1 MIVYNNKEYRNLV
14 EQVQK
19 NKADIEDW
27 NSKEDT
33 LANFGIRII
42 GKVASED
49 KLPEIIDSEGKQV
62 YDYGDAFMVGS
73 DEDVDYEYFVCTRPT
88 TEVSVAHWQDIGS
101 LSIIGPQGAKGDEG
115 ASVSAAHV
123 VGYGEAQIEQDGM
136 SMTKTTNVTKLTKT
150 DGTSTQFTIYAFG
163 KNGDKGDQ
171 GIQGEKG
178 EKGDKG
184 EKGEQGPQGEMG
196 PTAPAYHIVGSVT
209 STSQL
214 PDPTALK
221 DLSAAYIIETTLA
234 KQLYIQMGTTIE
246 TAKWEYLG
254 DLDISNYWELSNKI
268 LAPIEAVD
276 TVQIKKLAVLTSGGL
291 SCASPSISGV
301 ASCSAINSPSSSLTL
316 AGKEGVELS
325 HNGTTVLKTNSRG
338 GIAIPNTPESSVS
351 EDSPIL
357 SERSSDNAVLKNS
370 KITANGS
377 TGALK
382 ATGIF
387 ANSVTT
393 DILNVED
400 VSASYAESNEIRDI
414 SRSGQLVCG
423 STVTVPSGYN
433 GTLINLIGQVFDTL
447 PSNANVTLFGFGDTS
462 LTLTISGTKYSNI
475 YHVVL
480 RYAGASNS
488 ATVCLMNDGG
498 FSTVKALPANISI
511 SVQTYVQAIVSSMTD
526 DGTMVPVA
534 TSDGTRFYVVS
545 EEEDSDE

>member
-27 NSKEDT
+27 NAKEDT

-73 DEDVDYEYFVCTRPT
+73 DEDADYEYFVCTRPT
-88 TEVSVAHWQDIGS
+88 TEISVAHWQDIGS
-101 LSIIGPQGAKGDEG
+101 LSIVGPQGAKGDEG
-115 ASVSAAHV
+115 ASVTAAHV
-123 VGYGEAQIEQDGM
+123 VGYGESQVEQDGL

-214 PDPTALK
+214 PDPTVLK
-221 DLSAAYIIETTLA
+221 DLSAAYIIETDLA
-234 KQLYIQMGTTIE
+234 KQLYIQMGKTIE
-246 TAKWEYLG
+246 DAKWEYLG

-276 TVQIKKLAVLTSGGL
+276 TVQIKKLAVLTAGGL

-316 AGKEGVELS
+316 SGKSGVELI
-325 HNGTTVLKTNSRG
+325 HNGTTMLETAGGG
-338 GIAIPNTPESSVS
+338 GIMIPNTQESTVS
-351 EDSPIL
+351 EDRPIL
-357 SERSSDNAVLKNS
+357 SQRTTDNLVFKNT

-377 TGALK
+377 TGELK
-382 ATGIF
+382 AIRVNAINTT
-387 ANSVTT
+387 VTT
-393 DILNVED
+393 VSAED
-400 VSASYAESNEIRDI
+400 VSASYVESSEFRDL
-414 SRSGQLVCG
+414 SRGGQLVCG
-423 STVTVPSGYN
+423 STVSIPTGYS
-433 GTLINLIGQVFDTL
+433 GTLADLIEQVCDTI
-447 PSNANVTLFGFGDTS
+447 PNNVNVTLFGFGDT
-462 LTLTISGTKYSNI
+462 TLKVSISDTVNSEI
-475 YHVVL
+475 YL
-480 RYAGASNS
+480 ASIRYIGGSGEVTVALLGA
-488 ATVCLMNDGG
+488 GG
-498 FSTVKALPANISI
+498 FSVSTATLNKITITTTSVIQASI
-511 SVQTYVQAIVSSMTD
+511 SATTD
-526 DGTMVPVA
+526 EGNIAPLT
-534 TSDGTRFYVVS
+534 TSEGTRFYVVS
-545 EEEDSDE
+545 EEDSDE

>member
-42 GKVASED
+42 GKVATED

-73 DEDVDYEYFVCTRPT
+73 DEDADYEYFVCTRPT

-115 ASVSAAHV
+115 ASVTAAHV
-123 VGYGEAQIEQDGM
+123 VGYGESQVEQDGL
-136 SMTKTTNVTKLTKT
+136 SMTKTVNVTKLTKT
-150 DGTSTQFTIYAFG
+150 DGTTTEFNIYAFG

-214 PDPTALK
+214 PDPTVLK
-221 DLSAAYIIETTLA
+221 DLSAAYILETDLA

-276 TVQIKKLAVLTSGGL
+276 TVQIKKLSVLTAGGL

-316 AGKEGVELS
+316 SGKNGVELS
-325 HNGTTVLKTNSRG
+325 HNGTTMLKTNSDG
-338 GIAIPNTPESSVS
+338 GVHLTNTQESSVS

-357 SERSSDNAVLKNS
+357 SERTSDSLVVKNS

-377 TGALK
+377 TGELK
-382 ATGIF
+382 ATK
-387 ANSVTT
+387 VTT
-393 DILNVED
+393 DSIVVDAVNSED
-400 VSASYAESNEIRDI
+400 ISASYAESNEIRDI

-423 STVTVPSGYN
+423 STITLPRGYN
-433 GTLINLIGQVFDTL
+433 GSLINLVNEVFDVL
-447 PSNANVTLFGFGDTS
+447 PSDVNVTLFGFGDT
-462 LTLTISGTKYSNI
+462 TLRVSISGTVNSNI
-475 YHVVL
+475 YL
-480 RYAGASNS
+480 ASIRYLGTSTG
-488 ATVCLMNDGG
+488 ATVALLSESG
-498 FSTVKALPANISI
+498 FSVSTALPSNIKIITTSGIQANIS
-511 SVQTYVQAIVSSMTD
+511 SLTD
-526 DGTMVPVA
+526 DGGMVPVT
-534 TSDGTRFYVVS
+534 TSEGTRFYVVS
-545 EEEDSDE
+545 DEEDSGE

>member
-42 GKVASED
+42 GKVATED

-73 DEDVDYEYFVCTRPT
+73 DEDADYEYFVCTRPT

-115 ASVSAAHV
+115 ASVTAAHV
-123 VGYGEAQIEQDGM
+123 VGYGESQVEQDGL
-136 SMTKTTNVTKLTKT
+136 SMTKTVNVTKLTKT
-150 DGTSTQFTIYAFG
+150 DGTTTEFNIYAFG

-214 PDPTALK
+214 PDPTVLK
-221 DLSAAYIIETTLA
+221 DLSAAYILETDLA

-276 TVQIKKLAVLTSGGL
+276 TVQIKKLSVLTAGGL

-316 AGKEGVELS
+316 SGKNGVELS
-325 HNGTTVLKTNSRG
+325 HNGTTVLKTNSSG
-338 GIAIPNTPESSVS
+338 GIAIPNTQESSVS

-357 SERSSDNAVLKNS
+357 SERTSDSLVVKNS

-377 TGALK
+377 TGELK
-382 ATGIF
+382 ATK
-387 ANSVTT
+387 VTT
-393 DILNVED
+393 DSIVVDAVNSED
-400 VSASYAESNEIRDI
+400 ISASYAESNEIRDI

-423 STVTVPSGYN
+423 STITLPRGYN
-433 GTLINLIGQVFDTL
+433 GSLINLVNEVFDAS
-447 PSNANVTLFGFGDTS
+447 PSDVNVTLFGFGDT
-462 LTLTISGTKYSNI
+462 TLRVSISGTVNSNI
-475 YHVVL
+475 YL
-480 RYAGASNS
+480 ASIRYLGTSTG
-488 ATVCLMNDGG
+488 ATVALLSESG
-498 FSTVKALPANISI
+498 FSVSTALPSNIKIITTSGIQANIS
-511 SVQTYVQAIVSSMTD
+511 SLTD
-526 DGTMVPVA
+526 DGGMVPVT
-534 TSDGTRFYVVS
+534 TSEGTRFYVVS
-545 EEEDSDE
+545 DEEDSGE

>member
-42 GKVASED
+42 GKVATED

-62 YDYGDAFMVGS
+62 YEYGDAFMVGS
-73 DEDVDYEYFVCTRPT
+73 DEDADYEYFVCTRPT

-115 ASVSAAHV
+115 ASVTAAHV
-123 VGYGEAQIEQDGM
+123 VGYGESQIEQDGM
-136 SMTKTTNVTKLTKT
+136 SMTKTVNVTKLTKT
-150 DGTSTQFTIYAFG
+150 DGTTTEFTIYAFG

-196 PTAPAYHIVGSVT
+196 PTAPAYHIVGTVT

-214 PDPTALK
+214 PSPTVLK
-221 DLSAAYIIETTLA
+221 DLSAAYILETDLA
-234 KQLYIQMGTTIE
+234 KKLYIQMGTTIE

-276 TVQIKKLAVLTSGGL
+276 TVQIKKLAVLNAGGL
-291 SCASPSISGV
+291 TCASPSISGV

-316 AGKEGVELS
+316 SGKNGVELI
-325 HNGTTVLKTNSRG
+325 HNGTTVLKTNSTG
-338 GIAIPNTPESSVS
+338 GVHLTNTQESSVS
-351 EDSPIL
+351 EDRPIL
-357 SERSSDNAVLKNS
+357 SERTSDDLVVKNS

-377 TGALK
+377 TGVLK
-382 ATGIF
+382 AT
-387 ANSVTT
+387 NVTT
-393 DILNVED
+393 TTIVTDMLNTDDI
-400 VSASYAESNEIRDI
+400 STSYAESNEIRDL
-414 SRSGQLVCG
+414 SRGGQLVCG
-423 STVTVPSGYN
+423 STITIPAGYS
-433 GTLINLIGQVFDTL
+433 GTLANLIGQVFDVL
-447 PSNANVTLFGFGDTS
+447 PSGANVTLFGFGDT
-462 LTLTISGTKYSNI
+462 TLRLSISGTAQSNI
-475 YHVVL
+475 YLVSI
-480 RYAGASNS
+480 RYLASS
-488 ATVCLMNDGG
+488 GKATVAILEESG
-498 FSTVKALPANISI
+498 FSVSTVAVGNVTISTTSTIQANIS
-511 SVQTYVQAIVSSMTD
+511 SLTD
-526 DGTMVPVA
+526 EGSMVPVT
-534 TSDGTRFYVVS
+534 TSEGTRFYTVS
-545 EEEDSDE
+545 EDSDE

>member
-42 GKVASED
+42 GKVATED

-62 YDYGDAFMVGS
+62 YEYGDAFMVGS
-73 DEDVDYEYFVCTRPT
+73 DEDADYEYFVCTRPT

-115 ASVSAAHV
+115 ASVTAAHV
-123 VGYGEAQIEQDGM
+123 VGYGESQIEQDGM
-136 SMTKTTNVTKLTKT
+136 SMTKTVNVTKLTKT
-150 DGTSTQFTIYAFG
+150 DGTTTQFNIYAFG

-196 PTAPAYHIVGSVT
+196 PTAPAYHIVGTVT

-214 PDPTALK
+214 PSPTVLK
-221 DLSAAYIIETTLA
+221 DLSAAYILETDLA
-234 KQLYIQMGTTIE
+234 KKLYIQMGITIE

-276 TVQIKKLAVLTSGGL
+276 TVQIKKLAVLNAGGL
-291 SCASPSISGV
+291 TCASPSISGV

-316 AGKEGVELS
+316 SGTNGVELI
-325 HNGTTVLKTNSRG
+325 HNGTTILKTNSTG
-338 GIAIPNTPESSVS
+338 GVHLTNTQESSVS

-357 SERSSDNAVLKNS
+357 SERTSDSLVVKNS

-377 TGALK
+377 TGVLK
-382 ATGIF
+382 AT
-387 ANSVTT
+387 NVTT
-393 DILNVED
+393 TTIVTDMLNTDDI
-400 VSASYAESNEIRDI
+400 STSYAESNEIRDL
-414 SRSGQLVCG
+414 SRGGQLVCG
-423 STVTVPSGYN
+423 STITIPAGYS
-433 GTLINLIGQVFDTL
+433 GTLANLIGQVFDVL
-447 PSNANVTLFGFGDTS
+447 PSGANVTLFGFGDTTLS
-462 LTLTISGTKYSNI
+462 LSISGTAQNNI
-475 YHVVL
+475 YL
-480 RYAGASNS
+480 ASIRYLASS
-488 ATVCLMNDGG
+488 GKATVAILAESG
-498 FSTVKALPANISI
+498 FSVSTVAVGNVTISTTSTIQANIS
-511 SVQTYVQAIVSSMTD
+511 SLTEEGS
-526 DGTMVPVA
+526 MVPVT
-534 TSDGTRFYVVS
+534 TSEGTRFYTVS
-545 EEEDSDE
+545 EDSDE

>member
-27 NSKEDT
+27 NAKEDT

-62 YDYGDAFMVGS
+62 YEYGDAFMVGS
-73 DEDVDYEYFVCTRPT
+73 DEDADYEYFVCTRPT

-115 ASVSAAHV
+115 VSISAAHV

-136 SMTKTTNVTKLTKT
+136 SMTKTINVTKLTKT
-150 DGTSTQFTIYAFG
+150 DGTSTEFNIYAFG

-325 HNGTTVLKTNSRG
+325 HNGTTVLKTNSSG

-351 EDSPIL
+351 EDRPIL
-357 SERSSDNAVLKNS
+357 SERSSDNLVVKNS

-400 VSASYAESNEIRDI
+400 VSASYVESSEIRDT
-414 SRSGQLVCG
+414 SRGGQLVCG
-423 STVTVPSGYN
+423 STVTIPSGYN
-433 GTLINLIGQVFDTL
+433 GTLADLIGQVFDVL
-447 PSNANVTLFGFGDTS
+447 PSSANVTLFGFGDTS

-475 YHVVL
+475 YHAVL
-480 RYAGASNS
+480 RYAGASNK
-488 ATVCLMNDGG
+488 AIVCLMNDDG

-511 SVQTYVQAIVSSMTD
+511 SVQAYVQAIVSSMTD
-526 DGTMVPVA
+526 GGAMVPVT
-534 TSDGTRFYVVS
+534 TSDGTRFYAVS
-545 EEEDSDE
+545 EEEDSGE

>member
-42 GKVASED
+42 GKVATED

-62 YDYGDAFMVGS
+62 YEYGDAFMVGS
-73 DEDVDYEYFVCTRPT
+73 DEDADYEYFVCTRPT

-115 ASVSAAHV
+115 ASVTAAHV
-123 VGYGEAQIEQDGM
+123 VGYGESQIEQDGM
-136 SMTKTTNVTKLTKT
+136 SMTKTVNVTKLTKT
-150 DGTSTQFTIYAFG
+150 DGTTTQFNIYAFG

-196 PTAPAYHIVGSVT
+196 PTAPAYHIVGTVT

-214 PDPTALK
+214 PSPTVLK
-221 DLSAAYIIETTLA
+221 DLSAAYILETDLA
-234 KQLYIQMGTTIE
+234 KKLYIQMGITIE

-276 TVQIKKLAVLTSGGL
+276 TVQIKKLAVLNAGGL
-291 SCASPSISGV
+291 TCASPSISGV
-301 ASCSAINSPSSSLTL
+301 ASCSAINSPYSSLTL
-316 AGKEGVELS
+316 SGNNGVELI
-325 HNGTTVLKTNSRG
+325 HNGTTILKTNSTG
-338 GIAIPNTPESSVS
+338 GVHLTNTQESSVS

-357 SERSSDNAVLKNS
+357 SERTSDSLVVKNS

-377 TGALK
+377 TGVLK
-382 ATGIF
+382 AT
-387 ANSVTT
+387 NVTT
-393 DILNVED
+393 TTIVTDMLNTDDI
-400 VSASYAESNEIRDI
+400 STSYAESNEIRDL
-414 SRSGQLVCG
+414 SRGGQLVCG
-423 STVTVPSGYN
+423 STITIPAGYS
-433 GTLINLIGQVFDTL
+433 GTLANLIGQVFDVL
-447 PSNANVTLFGFGDTS
+447 PSGANVTLFGFGDTTLS
-462 LTLTISGTKYSNI
+462 LSISGTAQNNI
-475 YHVVL
+475 YL
-480 RYAGASNS
+480 ASIRYLASS
-488 ATVCLMNDGG
+488 GKATVAILAESG
-498 FSTVKALPANISI
+498 FSVSTVAVGNVTISTTSTIQANIS
-511 SVQTYVQAIVSSMTD
+511 SLTEEGS
-526 DGTMVPVA
+526 MVPVT
-534 TSDGTRFYVVS
+534 TSEGTRFYTVS
-545 EEEDSDE
+545 EDSDE

>member
-49 KLPEIIDSEGKQV
+49 KLPKIIDSEGKQV
-62 YDYGDAFMVGS
+62 YEYGDAFMVGS
-73 DEDVDYEYFVCTRPT
+73 DEDADYEYFVCTRPT

-115 ASVSAAHV
+115 VSVSAAHV
-123 VGYGEAQIEQDGM
+123 VGYGESQVEQDGL
-136 SMTKTTNVTKLTKT
+136 SMTKTTNITKLTKT
-150 DGTSTQFTIYAFG
+150 DGSSTEFTIYAFG

-209 STSQL
+209 STAQL
-214 PDPTALK
+214 PDPTVLK

-254 DLDISNYWELSNKI
+254 DLDISNYWELSNKV

-276 TVQIKKLAVLTSGGL
+276 TVQIKKLAVLNAGGL

-316 AGKEGVELS
+316 AGKEGVELT
-325 HNGTTVLKTNSRG
+325 HNGTTILKTYASG
-338 GIAIPNTPESSVS
+338 GILLPNIDDSTVS
-351 EDSPIL
+351 EDRPIL
-357 SERSSDNAVLKNS
+357 SERSSDNLVLKNS

-377 TGALK
+377 TGELK
-382 ATGIF
+382 ATRVNAI
-387 ANSVTT
+387 NTT
-393 DILNVED
+393 VSTLDAED
-400 VSASYAESNEIRDI
+400 VSATYVEANEIRDI

-423 STVTVPSGYN
+423 STVSIPAGYSK
-433 GTLINLIGQVFDTL
+433 TLADLIGQVFDEV
-447 PSNANVTLFGFGDTS
+447 PSNANVTLFGFGDA
-462 LTLTISGTKYSNI
+462 TLKVSISGTVNSNI
-475 YHVVL
+475 YL
-480 RYAGASNS
+480 ASIRYLGSSTKATVTLLGESGFSSSTAIPSNITITTTSAIQASIS
-488 ATVCLMNDGG
+488 AT
-498 FSTVKALPANISI
+498 
-511 SVQTYVQAIVSSMTD
+511 TD
-526 DGTMVPVA
+526 EGDITPLT
-534 TSDGTRFYVVS
+534 TSEGTRFYVVS
-545 EEEDSDE
+545 DEDSGE

>member
-42 GKVASED
+42 GKVATED

-62 YDYGDAFMVGS
+62 YEYGDAFMVGS
-73 DEDVDYEYFVCTRPT
+73 DEDADYEYFVCTRPT

-115 ASVSAAHV
+115 ASVTAAHV
-123 VGYGEAQIEQDGM
+123 VGYGESQIEQDGM
-136 SMTKTTNVTKLTKT
+136 SMTKTVNVTKLTKT
-150 DGTSTQFTIYAFG
+150 DGTTTEFTIYAFG

-196 PTAPAYHIVGSVT
+196 PTAPAYHIVGTVT

-214 PDPTALK
+214 PSPTVLK
-221 DLSAAYIIETTLA
+221 DLSAAYILETDLA
-234 KQLYIQMGTTIE
+234 KKLYIQMGTTIE

-276 TVQIKKLAVLTSGGL
+276 TVQIKKLAVLNAGGL
-291 SCASPSISGV
+291 TCASPSISGV

-316 AGKEGVELS
+316 SGTNGVELI
-325 HNGTTVLKTNSRG
+325 HNGKTVLKTNSTG
-338 GIAIPNTPESSVS
+338 GVHLTNTQESSVS

-357 SERSSDNAVLKNS
+357 SERTSDDLVVKNS

-377 TGALK
+377 TGVLK
-382 ATGIF
+382 AT
-387 ANSVTT
+387 NVTT
-393 DILNVED
+393 TAIVTDMLTTDDI
-400 VSASYAESNEIRDI
+400 STSYAESNEIRDL
-414 SRSGQLVCG
+414 SRGGQLVCG
-423 STVTVPSGYN
+423 STITIPAGYS
-433 GTLINLIGQVFDTL
+433 GTLANLIGQVFDVL
-447 PSNANVTLFGFGDTS
+447 PSGANVTLFGFGDT
-462 LTLTISGTKYSNI
+462 TLRLSISDTAQNNI
-475 YHVVL
+475 YLVST
-480 RYAGASNS
+480 RYLASS
-488 ATVCLMNDGG
+488 GKATVAILAEGG
-498 FSTVKALPANISI
+498 FSVSTVAVGNVTISTTSTIQASI
-511 SVQTYVQAIVSSMTD
+511 SSLTD
-526 DGTMVPVA
+526 EGSMVPVT
-534 TSDGTRFYVVS
+534 TSEGTRFYTVS
-545 EEEDSDE
+545 EDSDE